1 MRTDHPPLDVMYARA
16 RRERAEAIYR
26 ILILPVVRFFQKR
39 GKPAPR
45 RTVPLHGRLA

>member
-1 MRTDHPPLDVMYARA
+1 MRIDHAPLDVMYAQA

-26 ILILPVVRFFQKR
+26 ILVVPVVRFFQKR
-39 GKPAPR
+39 DKPAT

>member
-1 MRTDHPPLDVMYARA
+1 MRIDHPPFEVLYARA
-16 RRERAEAIYR
+16 RRERAEAVYR

-39 GKPAPR
+39 EQPAP